1 MPFHRPTGSLATG
14 IAMLLA
20 VALTWVR
27 TGASMAQVP
36 VPLRAAWSAS
46 AGSEPCGSELKLAE
60 SVQSDPALRDREALF
75 EALVSEARRQGLVPN
90 RSQVAGPSFV
100 LPVVVHIVHQN
111 GPENISD
118 AQVQSQLYA
127 LNSDFADSLT
137 SGSPHVNTNIQ
148 FCIATQLPNA
158 SPVVWSTTPGI
169 TRTFSA
175 QTNHTF
181 GNYASE
187 VALKAIDYLP
197 SNKYLN
203 IWVVNNIAG
212 AGGGVAG
219 YATFPGTVPPTLDGI
234 VIRYTAF
241 GSNTTPFGGPWPNA
255 LPNNADGKIMTHE
268 VGHYLNV
275 YHTFHGACSSQGD
288 FVADT
293 PPEAVF
299 RTGCPTSSLTSCTNV
314 NDPIENF
321 MDYTNDACRF
331 AFTAG
336 QTARMHA
343 TLASFRASLVSGQNL
358 MDVGCDSG
366 LNALIVRSRGQ
377 ICGADTV
384 AFTTPAAGAGW
395 TYAWSFPGGVPAS
408 ANTQSASV
416 VYPSPGVYNATLTVT
431 DGYYGVSTN
440 SVTTYVRACVA
451 VTGPCRQWVAPQNA
465 ALDFG
470 SGVPRPVAGRINTS
484 AEPGSAVSD
493 AAGNLLFY
501 TDGIRAY
508 DRTNAIMP
516 NGTGLLAGTS
526 SHNGALIFPRPGSST
541 QYFLFTVRQGEE
553 APNTSAMNYS
563 VVDMTLNAG
572 FGAIVTG
579 QKNITVALPGTP
591 NAMLEGMA
599 VIPHCNGTDWW
610 LISHGGWNTDGKLF
624 VTRVTS
630 AGPTVTTAYSLG
642 LAVPGSPFLGAIVPS
657 RDGTRIA
664 GVSASYGTL
673 AVWNF
678 NRTTG
683 VPTTLL
689 ATTGTYGGYADVAFS
704 PNGRLLYFNHAS
716 AGFGVRQLDLVT
728 LQVRDIL
735 TGPLTA
741 IAPGPDGLIYIAP
754 AGATS
759 LHCINY
765 PDQFNTNNLNEC
777 GLNLASVPLP
787 AGATTGPFGALPNMP
802 LQCTTVRP
810 AEFTNTVTNC
820 LTVNL
825 TSLNCSGP
833 WTWNFGDA
841 TSGSGQSVSHTY
853 AAPGTY
859 TISLTVTGA
868 VPATVQKTVTLGMQ
882 PVSIAGSSTV
892 CDTIAYNYSA
902 IGPPHYTYSWSTSG
916 GNPAFGSGSNIDV
929 QWPFGSGTVTLV
941 AYDSTT
947 GCSVTLNKS
956 IGPCPTCTP
965 PPANM
970 TAWFPLDETSGT
982 LALETVLGS
991 HGSDVNAPPHVPGRV
1006 RRSRSFDGVNQRVQA
1021 ADAANLDFGTGD
1033 ITIDAWVRTSVG
1045 TGIQSV
1051 VDKRSVDPEQG
1062 YALYLKHG
1070 RLAFRLADLTTSS
1083 EFWLPTTPYVADGQW
1098 HHVAAVLRRSVP
1110 ATGTRLFVDGLQ
1122 VASFPA
1128 YAGGD
1133 VSNAEP
1139 LLIGAEAG
1147 FLGPL
1152 SYTNGQIDEVEFFQR
1167 SLTAAEIGAIAMSDS
1182 LGKCK
1187 EFSWVPTVA
1196 NICRD
1201 QTSVTLTMQVCNY
1214 TTTTQTYAITFGP
1227 QPTGGICTWAS
1238 PTGITLV
1245 TPGTVTV
1252 PANSCV
1258 PVQYTVPRPAGMPLY
1273 QTACYL
1279 VTVTNTATSQS
1290 TTNIGAIYSSRRWCN
1305 LVVVGPVGV
1314 GGWGGSGGAGSAARV
1329 AFRVTNTDDVPITE
1343 PFTLALGA
1351 AHGAVAD
1358 EEALISLNG
1367 LPPGTPVTGDL
1378 SLAPGESAEVEVHG
1392 TFAEPRAFRFYDVV
1406 LSLDEDGDGVPEPV
1420 QTAAIAFGQTEPTVS
1435 APPRD
1440 PDGPRLTLG
1449 VSPNPV
1455 RSHAVVR
1462 YALPVAGRVEL
1473 ALFDVAGREA
1483 TRVPAF
1489 DAPAGDGVLTIDCRG
1504 LPRGVYFARLRVDSR
1519 SVGQRFLR
1527 LE

>member
-1 MPFHRPTGSLATG
+1 MHAFHPAVPRSLV
-14 IAMLLA
+14 LA
-20 VALTWVR
+20 VLVAVVLPILGPKV
-27 TGASMAQVP
+27 ASGQSAAP
-36 VPLRAAWSAS
+36 PSAAWSAA
-46 AGSEPCGSELKLAE
+46 AGSEPCGSELKLEE
-60 SVQSDPALRDREALF
+60 SIQADPGLRERRSLF
-75 EALVSEARRQGLVPN
+75 EALVQEAQRQGLAPN
-90 RSQVAGPSFV
+90 RSQMAGPSYV
-100 LPVVVHIVHQN
+100 IPVVVHIVHQN
-111 GPENISD
+111 GLENISD
-118 AQVQSQLYA
+118 AQVQSQIHA
-127 LNSDFADSLT
+127 LNRDFADSL
-137 SGSPHVNTNIQ
+137 SNGSPAVNTNIQ
-148 FCIATQLPNA
+148 FCLATQLPNA

-169 TRTFSA
+169 TRTFSV

-293 PPEAVF
+293 PPEALY
-299 RTGCPTSSLTSCTNV
+299 RTGCPGGSLTSCTNV

-336 QTARMHA
+336 QTVRMHT
-343 TLASFRASLVSGQNL
+343 TLSSFRASLVSGQNL
-358 MDVGCDSG
+358 LDVGCDSG

-377 ICGADTV
+377 ICSADTV

-395 TYAWSFPGGVPAS
+395 TYAWSFPGGVPSSAS
-408 ANTQSASV
+408 TQSASV
-416 VYPSPGVYNATLTVT
+416 VYPNPGVYSATLTVT
-431 DGYYGVSTN
+431 DGFYGVSTN
-440 SVTTYVRACVA
+440 SVTTYVRACVP
-451 VTGPCRQWVAPQNA
+451 VTGPCRQWVSPQNSS
-465 ALDFG
+465 LDFG
-470 SGVPRPVAGRINTS
+470 TGVPRPVAGRINIS

-493 AAGNLLFY
+493 ASGTLLFY

-508 DRTNAIMP
+508 DRTNTIMP

-526 SHNGALIFPRPGSST
+526 SHNGALIIARPGTAS

-553 APNTSAMNYS
+553 APNTSALNYS

-599 VIPHCNGTDWW
+599 AIPHCNGTDWW

-624 VTRVTS
+624 VTRVTN
-630 AGPTVTTAYSLG
+630 AGPAVTTTHSIG
-642 LAVPGSPFLGAIVPS
+642 LAVPGNPFLGAIVAS

-689 ATTGTYGGYADVAFS
+689 ATTTAYGGYADVAFS
-704 PNGRLLYFNHAS
+704 PNGRLLYLNHAS

-728 LQVRDIL
+728 LQIRDIL
-735 TGPLTA
+735 TGTLTA
-741 IAPGPDGLIYIAP
+741 IAQGPDGLIYIAP

-777 GLNLASVPLP
+777 GLNLASVPLAP
-787 AGATTGPFGALPNMP
+787 GATTGPFGALPNMP

-810 AEFTNTVTNC
+810 AEFTHTVTNC

-841 TSGSGQSVSHTY
+841 TSGSGQTVSHTF

-859 TISLTVTGA
+859 TITLTVTGA
-868 VPATVQKTVTLGMQ
+868 VPATIQRTVTLGMQ

-892 CDTIAYNYSA
+892 CDTVAYNYSA
-902 IGPPHYTYSWSTSG
+902 IGPPNYTYSWSTSG
-916 GNPAFGSGSNIDV
+916 GTPTFGSGSNIDV
-929 QWPFGSGTVTLV
+929 LWPLSFGTLTLV

-947 GCSVTLNKS
+947 GCSVTLTKN

-982 LALETVLGS
+982 LALETVLAS
-991 HGSDVNAPPHVPGRV
+991 HGQDVNGPLHAPAQV
-1006 RRSRSFDGVNQRVQA
+1006 RRGRTFDGVNQMVQA
-1021 ADAANLDFGTGD
+1021 PDAPNLDFGTGD
-1033 ITIDAWVRTSVG
+1033 ITIDAWVRTAVG

-1051 VDKRSVDPEQG
+1051 VDKRTVDPEQG
-1062 YALYLKHG
+1062 YALYLKQG
-1070 RLAFRLADLTTSS
+1070 RLAFRLADLTTST
-1083 EFWLPTTPYVADGQW
+1083 EYWLPTTPYVADGQW

-1110 ATGTRLFVDGLQ
+1110 ATGTRLFVDGNL

-1139 LLIGAEAG
+1139 LLIGAVAG
-1147 FLGPL
+1147 FFGPQ
-1152 SYTNGQIDEVEFFQR
+1152 SYTAGSIDEVELFQR
-1167 SLTAAEIGAIAMSDS
+1167 SLTASEISAIVLSDS

-1201 QTSVTLTMQVCNY
+1201 QTSLTLTMRVCNY

-1227 QPTGGICTWAS
+1227 QPLGGICTWAS
-1238 PTGITLV
+1238 PTGITLT

-1258 PVQYTVPRPAGMPLY
+1258 SVTYTVPRPPGMPLY
-1273 QTACYL
+1273 QTSCYQ

-1305 LVVVGPVGV
+1305 LVIVGPVGV
-1314 GGWGGSGGAGSAARV
+1314 GGWGGSSGSTGAARLV
-1329 AFRVTNTDDVPITE
+1329 FRVTNTDDVPVTE
-1343 PFTLALGA
+1343 AYSLSLGT
-1351 AHGAVAD
+1351 AHGSAPG
-1358 EEALISLNG
+1358 EEALVSLDG
-1367 LPPGTPVTGDL
+1367 LPPGEPVTGGL
-1378 SLAPGESAEVEVHG
+1378 SLAPGESADVEVHA

-1406 LSLDEDGDGVPEPV
+1406 WSMDEDGDGIAEPL
-1420 QTAAIAFGQTEPTVS
+1420 QTGAVSFGQTQPTVS
-1435 APPRD
+1435 VPVEPRT
-1440 PDGPRLTLG
+1440 GVRLTLG

-1455 RSHAVVR
+1455 RSHATVR
-1462 YALPVAGRVEL
+1462 YVLPAAGRVEL
-1473 ALFDVAGREA
+1473 TLYDVAGREA

-1489 DAPAGDGVLTIDCRG
+1489 DAPAGEGAVTLDCRG
-1504 LPRGVYFARLRVDSR
+1504 LRRGVYFARMRVDSQ
-1519 SVGQRFLR
+1519 SAGQRFLR